1 MPLHETTALSGTIGQ
16 VFAHRF
22 TIEAD
27 GETHLADLG
36 PKGVDAFPIARGLQ
50 VTLEG
55 ERRPSE
61 IKVTRIAAE
70 GRAPVEIHH
79 KKPHHPHGPK
89 RAEAPASADPARA
102 LAAVASAGWAVVATP
117 RREAKHF
124 EVLGR
129 RRDGAATEL
138 HVDFAGTIYREK
150 PADPTKWTVQG

>member
-61 IKVTRIAAE
+61 IKVTRIAA
-70 GRAPVEIHH
+70 
-79 KKPHHPHGPK
+79 
-89 RAEAPASADPARA
+89 
-102 LAAVASAGWAVVATP
+102 
-117 RREAKHF
+117 
-124 EVLGR
+124 
-129 RRDGAATEL
+129 
-138 HVDFAGTIYREK
+138 
-150 PADPTKWTVQG
+150 